1 MADRLSVPVRPINM
15 RDSNNLS
22 ESPTELCD
30 DCLQGSKDE
39 LEPGYIEDRFRVD
52 RKKLEQMLQGHLD
65 EDEESA
71 EEFFQRIMDE
81 TNTQITWPSKLKIGA
96 KSKKDPHIKV
106 IGKPDDVKA
115 AKDSIMTIL
124 DTKSNRVTLKMDV
137 SHTDHSHVI
146 GKGGNNI
153 KRVMQETG
161 CHIHFPDSNRGNNVQ
176 EKSNQVSIAGQP
188 AGVESARAQIR
199 ELLPLVFMF
208 ELPVSG
214 VLQPLPDA
222 SSPTIQ
228 QLQQQ
233 YNVVI
238 SFRQRPRVYA
248 TTVIVRGSVCNAKS
262 VKEGTA
268 SLMEHL
274 TSNVSAPL
282 PVSMQLEI
290 APQHHLFII
299 GRGGMNVK
307 QIMTRTGAS
316 IHFPDPT
323 TVTPQRKGTFYITGN
338 IESVFLARQHLIGC
352 LPLVLMFDVKD
363 EIDMDQARI
372 TQLMEQLDVFISVK
386 PKPKQ
391 PSKSV
396 IVKSIERNAPN
407 MYLARLTML
416 GLKRD
421 DKAYPITKAVD
432 SEAGILQNNGLGL
445 STLGFLSQ
453 NLLSVNTT
461 NALLMLNGSQGG
473 HSSPNSVPQNVNVSC
488 SSPNHWV
495 TPPPGIYGPMVV
507 LNSSTTC
514 SVQNQLDL
522 ISQCG
527 ELHNKDLPQNGSFI
541 NVPISTD
548 QVTSTTASSTNSPS
562 QSPCQSPIS
571 MGQSASPVD
580 LASLQKANA
589 FGNLITRETS
599 PTGSCHT
606 LDLLG
611 LSKTVGSHSPL
622 FRDNGMGRPT
632 LDSNLSPL
640 QNGER
645 SSESG
650 AESDGSDKLA
660 PGIERKNSNA
670 NLFPTW
676 NMNTDY
682 EQRKLMANKAMQKK
696 PEGESRIPTDYWAG
710 MGFSKSMPE
719 SAIREK
725 FGKRF
730 ENNQYTEPSMAT
742 TYESPNEGC
751 EEEEIDRDPWK
762 DSVQQAN
769 KPINPAPGEYPSPR
783 KKYEV
788 SLSSSNYVDSACLPS
803 VKNLWAVK
811 TDIAELFSKL
821 GLGKYT
827 DLFQQQEIDLATFL
841 TLTDQDLRE
850 LGISTFGAR
859 RKMLLAITD
868 LNKGRAVMN
877 SEKMPNHI
885 PEKVPPGFAPRH
897 NTNIPGKHP
906 DVNQPL
912 MASRSITGNR
922 NNTSYADN
930 EVPVFPQRAITGKQF
945 SDSDGSGLHTGMA
958 LHNSS
963 SSLRSS
969 GAGLHG
975 SGMGLQRT
983 SPLGGLHHSGALHS
997 STSSLHGSGHM
1008 TRKTAHFLDGSG
1020 PRQITGGFSSSGVF
1034 SSEGFGQGLTGRQI
1048 TRGLSAS
1055 FQESSSLSQQQ
1066 LTSTT
1071 SSPFIDTTRQ
1081 RNSRSDLANLS
1092 ARW

>member
-15 RDSNNLS
+15 RDSSNLS

-30 DCLQGSKDE
+30 DCLQGTKDE

-106 IGKPDDVKA
+106 IGNPDEVKA

-233 YNVVI
+233 YNVAI

-274 TSNVSAPL
+274 TSNVSAQL

-421 DKAYPITKAVD
+421 DKAYPLSKAVD
-432 SEAGILQNNGLGL
+432 SDTGILQNNGLGL
-445 STLGFLSQ
+445 STL
-453 NLLSVNTT
+453 VI
-461 NALLMLNGSQGG
+461 A
-473 HSSPNSVPQNVNVSC
+473 
-488 SSPNHWV
+488 
-495 TPPPGIYGPMVV
+495 
-507 LNSSTTC
+507 
-514 SVQNQLDL
+514 
-522 ISQCG
+522 
-527 ELHNKDLPQNGSFI
+527 
-541 NVPISTD
+541 
-548 QVTSTTASSTNSPS
+548 TTASSTNSPS
-562 QSPCQSPIS
+562 RSPCESPIS
-571 MGQSASPVD
+571 IGQSASPVD

-622 FRDNGMGRPT
+622 FRDNGMGRPI
-632 LDSNLSPL
+632 LDNNLSPL

-730 ENNQYTEPSMAT
+730 ETNQYTEPSMAT

-751 EEEEIDRDPWK
+751 EEEEIDRDPWR
-762 DSVQQAN
+762 DSVQQTN
-769 KPINPAPGEYPSPR
+769 KPMNPAPGEYPSPR

-859 RKMLLAITD
+859 RKMLLAIAD

-877 SEKMPNHI
+877 SDKMPNHTS
-885 PEKVPPGFAPRH
+885 EKVPPGFAPRH
-897 NTNIPGKHP
+897 NNNIPGTHTDTNHP
-906 DVNQPL
+906 L
-912 MASRSITGNR
+912 LAARSMTGHR
-922 NNTSYADN
+922 SSYADS
-930 EVPVFPQRAITGKQF
+930 EGPVFPQRAITGKQF
-945 SDSDGSGLHTGMA
+945 SDSEGSNLHTGIA

-975 SGMGLQRT
+975 SGMGLQHT
-983 SPLGGLHHSGALHS
+983 SPLGGLHHSGPLHS
-997 STSSLHGSGHM
+997 STSNLHGSGHLN
-1008 TRKTAHFLDGSG
+1008 RNTAHFMDGSV

-1048 TRGLSAS
+1048 TRGLSSS
-1055 FQESSSLSQQQ
+1055 FQDSSSLSLQQ
-1066 LTSTT
+1066 LANASTS
-1071 SSPFIDTTRQ
+1071 SSPFIDTTSTRPVQ